1 MVGDDL
7 SEPMGRDPLYV
18 SARRVLLDALEAL
31 DNHRAAVV
39 LVGAQAIYVYTGDLS
54 EIQVAAFTLDAD
66 LIFNP
71 LKLESEP
78 HIEKMLRGAGFFP
91 QRNDHGGINIG
102 IWERTGATSTVDLLV
117 PETVVGGGRRSA
129 NLGSQ
134 GDNLARRVQG
144 LEAAL
149 VDQEPHVV
157 ASLDDTDLREFEIL
171 IAGPAA
177 LLVAKTYK
185 INERL
190 QQARRGGR
198 GRQKPKDALDCFRL
212 LRAISTDDL
221 TKRFTQISQDDRSRN
236 VTKIAL
242 GYLDT
247 LFSTEDGEGARLL
260 ADAVGVGYEAEAVAS
275 CVRLTADILKACR
288 SLRD

>member
-1 MVGDDL
+1 
-7 SEPMGRDPLYV
+7 
-18 SARRVLLDALEAL
+18 
-31 DNHRAAVV
+31 
-39 LVGAQAIYVYTGDLS
+39 VGAQAIYVYTGDLS

-117 PETVVGGGRRSA
+117 PETVVEGGRRSA

-149 VDQEPHVV
+149 VDQESHVV
-157 ASLDDTDLREFEIL
+157 ASLDDTDPREFEIL
-171 IAGPAA
+171 VAGPAA
-177 LLVAKTYK
+177 LLVAKAYK

-198 GRQKPKDALDCFRL
+198 GRQKSKDALDCFRL

-221 TKRFTQISQDDRSRN
+221 TKRFTRISQDDRSRN
-236 VTKIAL
+236 ATKIAL

-260 ADAVGVGYEAEAVAS
+260 ADAVGGGYEAEAVAS
-275 CVRLTADILKACR
+275 CVSLTADILKACH